1 MRASLWIQRP
11 FYTLLLRL
19 VCPLLLLRLFLRGR
33 KEAAYTQYIGQ
44 RLGFYGALKPQRGA
58 LWLHAVSL
66 GEMRTAALFIRQ
78 WRAENP
84 STPLLLT
91 CSTATGRA
99 EGEKLCDAHT
109 QLLWLPWD
117 MPGAVQR
124 FLRAFAPR
132 LGLLME
138 TEVWPN
144 LTHLCAQ
151 AQIPLLLINARLSE
165 KSLKKAQRLPKL
177 ALPAYAA
184 LTGAIAQSPRD
195 ADNLKKLGCPI
206 LAISGNIKFDIQPD
220 LAQIQAAQS
229 LKALWQSAEPCKI
242 MTLASSREG
251 EEALFLQALAQQPL
265 PAGYQALIV
274 PRHPQRFTDIAHMA
288 KAAGW
293 QVLRRSDFANTL
305 PLFDKTQKTLLLGDS
320 MGEMAFYYGLSDICL
335 MGGSFLPYGGQNLI
349 EALACYCPVILGPH
363 TYNFAEASLSAIE
376 ANLAQTAPD
385 LPAALAM
392 AIEYMAEDNKQ
403 AALPATRFHE
413 YLVQHQGGIGRSMA
427 VIAAYS

>member
-1 MRASLWIQRP
+1 MAWLTRP
-11 FYTLLLRL
+11 IYTLLLRL

-33 KEAAYTQYIGQ
+33 KEIAYTQYIGQ

-99 EGEKLCDAHT
+99 EGEKLCDART

-220 LAQIQAAQS
+220 LAQIQPRKASKPYGKAQS
-229 LKALWQSAEPCKI
+229 HAK
-242 MTLASSREG
+242 SS
-251 EEALFLQALAQQPL
+251 P
-265 PAGYQALIV
+265 
-274 PRHPQRFTDIAHMA
+274 
-288 KAAGW
+288 
-293 QVLRRSDFANTL
+293 
-305 PLFDKTQKTLLLGDS
+305 
-320 MGEMAFYYGLSDICL
+320 
-335 MGGSFLPYGGQNLI
+335 
-349 EALACYCPVILGPH
+349 
-363 TYNFAEASLSAIE
+363 
-376 ANLAQTAPD
+376 
-385 LPAALAM
+385 
-392 AIEYMAEDNKQ
+392 
-403 AALPATRFHE
+403 
-413 YLVQHQGGIGRSMA
+413 
-427 VIAAYS
+427 